1 MQYRNIVIAA
11 EDFGCDEIDT
21 IYDTIKKHILD
32 IGVATPTTLT
42 GFNWRLDVRMRMDN
56 DDT

>member
-1 MQYRNIVIAA
+1 MRFREIVISA
-11 EDFGCDEIDT
+11 EDLECDETDT
-21 IYDTIKKHILD
+21 IHKAIKNHILD